1 MSVME
6 EQELALSKA
15 LIALFKGVIFRERQP
30 ELWQTV
36 LEQRAQIS
44 DYTARLGLVLL
55 VDEVDEYAF
64 LRQRE
69 QEELPR
75 LVPRYPLSYGLS
87 LLLVSLRKSLGEYD
101 ASHGDMRLVL
111 TISDMGRQSI
121 PGRVVL
127 RKAGMAL
134 RILGLEDKAD
144 WFRKAYG
151 RVLEELPQLRE
162 WFFARQR
169 LIYAQQ
175 FYPGLLAIG
184 RYLLAHPGERYLREY
199 DIPGIDTKFLEHH
212 GQYGA
217 HRGAL
222 QCGIRF

>member
-111 TISDMGRQSI
+111 TISDMQLKLKAFFPALPNEIKFRQNLERHVHRAEEM
-121 PGRVVL
+121 GFL
-127 RKAGMAL
+127 RPVAGQEEAYEVQPLL
-134 RILGLEDKAD
+134 RSFINAEWLHTFDDRLQEYLDYGQKDRTEGEDSDGL
-144 WFRKAYG
+144 
-151 RVLEELPQLRE
+151 
-162 WFFARQR
+162 
-169 LIYAQQ
+169 I
-175 FYPGLLAIG
+175 
-184 RYLLAHPGERYLREY
+184 
-199 DIPGIDTKFLEHH
+199 
-212 GQYGA
+212 
-217 HRGAL
+217 
-222 QCGIRF
+222 

>member
-6 EQELALSKA
+6 VQELALSKA
-15 LIALFKGVIFRERQP
+15 LIALFKGVIFKERQP

-111 TISDMGRQSI
+111 TISDMQLKLKAFFPALPNEIKFRQNLERHVHRAEEM
-121 PGRVVL
+121 GFL
-127 RKAGMAL
+127 RPVAGQEEAYEVQPLL
-134 RILGLEDKAD
+134 RSFINAEWLHTFDDRLQEYLDYGQKDRTEGEDSDGL
-144 WFRKAYG
+144 
-151 RVLEELPQLRE
+151 
-162 WFFARQR
+162 
-169 LIYAQQ
+169 I
-175 FYPGLLAIG
+175 
-184 RYLLAHPGERYLREY
+184 
-199 DIPGIDTKFLEHH
+199 
-212 GQYGA
+212 
-217 HRGAL
+217 
-222 QCGIRF
+222 

>member
-6 EQELALSKA
+6 EQEQALSKA

-111 TISDMGRQSI
+111 TISDMQLKLKAFFPALPNEIKFRQNLERHVHRAEEM
-121 PGRVVL
+121 GFL
-127 RKAGMAL
+127 RPVAGQEEAYEVQPLL
-134 RILGLEDKAD
+134 RSFINAEWLHTFDDRLQEYLDYGQKDRTEGEDSDGL
-144 WFRKAYG
+144 
-151 RVLEELPQLRE
+151 
-162 WFFARQR
+162 
-169 LIYAQQ
+169 I
-175 FYPGLLAIG
+175 
-184 RYLLAHPGERYLREY
+184 
-199 DIPGIDTKFLEHH
+199 
-212 GQYGA
+212 
-217 HRGAL
+217 
-222 QCGIRF
+222 

>member
-15 LIALFKGVIFRERQP
+15 LIALFKGVIFKERQP

-111 TISDMGRQSI
+111 TISDMQLKLKAFFPALPNEIKFRQNLERHVHRAEEM
-121 PGRVVL
+121 GFL
-127 RKAGMAL
+127 RPVAGQEEAYEVQPLL
-134 RILGLEDKAD
+134 RSFINAEWLHTFDDRLQEYLDYGQKDRTEGEDSDGL
-144 WFRKAYG
+144 
-151 RVLEELPQLRE
+151 
-162 WFFARQR
+162 
-169 LIYAQQ
+169 I
-175 FYPGLLAIG
+175 
-184 RYLLAHPGERYLREY
+184 
-199 DIPGIDTKFLEHH
+199 
-212 GQYGA
+212 
-217 HRGAL
+217 
-222 QCGIRF
+222 

>member
-64 LRQRE
+64 LRQTE

-111 TISDMGRQSI
+111 TISDMQLKLKAFFPALPNEIKFRQNLERHVHRAEEM
-121 PGRVVL
+121 GFL
-127 RKAGMAL
+127 RPVAGQEEAYEVQPLL
-134 RILGLEDKAD
+134 RSFINAEWLHTFDDRLQEYLDYGQKDRTEGEDSDGL
-144 WFRKAYG
+144 
-151 RVLEELPQLRE
+151 
-162 WFFARQR
+162 
-169 LIYAQQ
+169 I
-175 FYPGLLAIG
+175 
-184 RYLLAHPGERYLREY
+184 
-199 DIPGIDTKFLEHH
+199 
-212 GQYGA
+212 
-217 HRGAL
+217 
-222 QCGIRF
+222 